1 MSDVRDWTDLVA
13 DRGGRASH
21 PPCGEQRRLLLG
33 GVGLAL
39 LFGVNGLLAQDT
51 RVRRV
56 GVLAASTAS
65 REAITNRAFFE
76 RMREL
81 GWIENSNI
89 AFVSFYAED
98 RQDRLPELAAKLMA
112 SKPDVV
118 FAPNAPAAIE
128 ASSAT
133 RTIPIVFGTASDP
146 VALGLVRSLARPGG
160 NVTGVT
166 SLGAFLH
173 GKRLQLLAEIL
184 PSARRIGFLGDRS
197 PTNFIAGVERQVL
210 EDAAK
215 TLGLELSVA
224 ECSGPQDLDAAV
236 DTLIQ
241 SRIHAALHAQTAV
254 LYNHAKR
261 VFDRMTE
268 ARIPIATHRGEKVAD
283 GALFSYSSSLP
294 GQFRRAAE
302 MVDLVLRG
310 KAPHDMP
317 VEVPTRFELIVN
329 LQVARALGIAIP
341 GPVLVRADQVIG

>member
-1 MSDVRDWTDLVA
+1 MSDGGNWIDLAA

-21 PPCGEQRRLLLG
+21 PPGGERRRLLLG
-33 GVGLAL
+33 GAGLAL
-39 LFGVNGLLAQDT
+39 LFGVNKSPAQGT
-51 RVRRV
+51 RIQRV
-56 GVLAASTAS
+56 GVLAASTVS

-81 GWIENSNI
+81 GWIENSNVT
-89 AFVSFYAED
+89 FVSFYAED

-118 FAPNAPAAIE
+118 FAPNAPAAVE
-128 ASSAT
+128 ASKAT

-146 VALGLVRSLARPGG
+146 VALGLVQSLARPGG

-166 SLGAFLH
+166 SMGAFLH
-173 GKRLQLLAEIL
+173 GKRFELLAEIL

-197 PTNFIAGVERQVL
+197 PTNFIAGVERRTL
-210 EDAAK
+210 ESAAK

-236 DTLIQ
+236 DTLIR
-241 SRIHAALHAQTAV
+241 SRIHAALHAQSPL

-294 GQFRRAAE
+294 EQFRRAAE

-310 KAPHDMP
+310 KAPRNMP
-317 VEVPTRFELIVN
+317 VEVPTRFELVVN
-329 LQVARALGIAIP
+329 QQAARALGIAIP
-341 GPVLVRADQVIG
+341 GTVLLRADHVIE